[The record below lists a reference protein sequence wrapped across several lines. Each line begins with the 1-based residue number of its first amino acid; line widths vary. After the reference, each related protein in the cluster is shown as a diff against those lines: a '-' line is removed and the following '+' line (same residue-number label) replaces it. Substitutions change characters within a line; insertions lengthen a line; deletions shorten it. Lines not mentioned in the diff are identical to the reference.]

1 MRRSSGPGFGPL
13 LPDTCVPFG
22 DLEAIER
29 ELRRGDVA
37 ALLVEPIQGKGV
49 NIAPPGY
56 LAAAQRLLHEHGA
69 LLIVDEVQSGIGR
82 TGRFHAYQHDDVS
95 PDIVTV
101 AKALSGGFVP
111 VGATMARPGIFEK
124 VYSSLD
130 RVFVHAS
137 TFAGNALA
145 MTAGLATLAVL
156 DDEQLVA
163 NAARRGAELMAG
175 LRPDRRA
182 VTT

>member
-1 MRRSSGPGFGPL
+1 MRK
-13 LPDTCVPFG
+13 
-22 DLEAIER
+22 
-29 ELRRGDVA
+29 GDVA

-49 NIAPPGY
+49 NVAPPGY
-56 LAAAQRLLHEHGA
+56 LADAQKLLHANGA
-69 LLIVDEVQSGIGR
+69 LLIADEVQTGIGR
-82 TGRFHAYQHDDVS
+82 TGKFFAHTYDDVS

-111 VGATMARPGIFEK
+111 IGATMARAGIFEK

-145 MTAGLATLAVL
+145 MTAGLATLSVI
-156 DDEQLVA
+156 DDEGLIA
-163 NAARRGAELMAG
+163 NAERRGQELTDG
-175 LRPDRRA
+175 LRAIAGTQRPDPA
-182 VTT
+182 ISAGAD